1 MRISPFRIL
10 AALALAAFAVCAP
23 AAAAAHTL
31 HGQVLLLAKGG
42 KVVDKSADVRNAV
55 VVFRPKAGTKALATN
70 QVFRM
75 VTRQKEFVPRVLAV
89 PVGSTVQFPNDDP
102 ILHNAFTVSEGNRFD
117 MGLYRKGEGKR
128 VVFKTPGLVRV
139 FCNIHQSMVA
149 YIMVV
154 DTPYF
159 AMPDASGHFALSGV
173 PDGPGTLEVWHE
185 QTEVLSLPVTV
196 PSAAAVQ
203 ARLEVTKPRVPPHL
217 NKLGQ
222 SYSRGNRG
230 DNY

>member
-1 MRISPFRIL
+1 MRTSTSRL
-10 AALALAAFAVCAP
+10 LVALALSGLAVGAP
-23 AAAAAHTL
+23 VGATQTL

-55 VVFRPKAGTKALATN
+55 VVYRPKAGTKALATN

-89 PVGSTVQFPNDDP
+89 PVGAAVQFPNDDP

-128 VVFKTPGLVRV
+128 VTFKTAGLVRV

-149 YIMVV
+149 YILVV
-154 DTPYF
+154 DSPYYVT
-159 AMPDASGHFALSGV
+159 PDASGHFTLAGL

-185 QTEVLSLPVTV
+185 QAEVLSLPVSL
-196 PSAAAVQ
+196 PAAAPVQ

-222 SYSRGNRG
+222 SYSRENRG
-230 DNY
+230 DSY

>member
-1 MRISPFRIL
+1 MNRFVLRLL
-10 AALALAAFAVCAP
+10 AAAVLASFAAGAP
-23 AAAAAHTL
+23 AAAAHTL
-31 HGQVLLLAKGG
+31 SGTVLLLAKGG
-42 KVVDKSADVRNAV
+42 KVVDRSADVRNAV
-55 VVFRPKAGTKALATN
+55 VVFRPKAGAKALATN
-70 QVFRM
+70 QVFKM

-89 PVGSTVQFPNDDP
+89 PVGATVQFPNDDP

-159 AMPDASGHFALSGV
+159 TMPDAAGHFTLSGL
-173 PDGPGTLEVWHE
+173 PAGPGTLEVWHE
-185 QTEVLSLPVTV
+185 QTEVLSLPVSV
-196 PSAAAVQ
+196 PDAAAVQ